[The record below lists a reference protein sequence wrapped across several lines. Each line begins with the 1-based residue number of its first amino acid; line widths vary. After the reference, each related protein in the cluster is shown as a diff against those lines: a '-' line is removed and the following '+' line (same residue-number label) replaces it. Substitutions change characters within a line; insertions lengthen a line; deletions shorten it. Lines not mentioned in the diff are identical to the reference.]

1 MKNLSFMLSILLFIT
16 SCNQEIDSNI
26 IQRNDEKLI
35 SDYFATFNKHE
46 WKKLS
51 NYYADSTILK
61 DPAFGLLPIKQS
73 KLDIQKKYEVLHQSI
88 TDVHDSV
95 VKIYTAKDHVIV
107 EFLSR
112 GTAPDGVKFSLPI
125 CTIFGFENGKIVE
138 DFTYYDN
145 F

>member
-1 MKNLSFMLSILLFIT
+1 MKKIGIAIAIT
-16 SCNQEIDSNI
+16 VYFCNFNQQAIQEINSMPSSQFVD
-26 IQRNDEKLI
+26 
-35 SDYFATFNKHE
+35 DYFATFNQHN
-46 WKKLS
+46 WQKLS
-51 NYYADSTILK
+51 EFYADSTMLK

-112 GTAPDGVKFSLPI
+112 GTAPDGVTFSLPI